1 MRKKIKPFL
10 QGFTKGEKKCSNSIT
25 PIITKKGKKMI
36 YLKDDKGKVKTL
48 KELAEQY
55 NLPVKLLQG
64 RYNVKGIR
72 TIEELV
78 KPKHYNFK

>member
-1 MRKKIKPFL
+1 
-10 QGFTKGEKKCSNSIT
+10 
-25 PIITKKGKKMI
+25 MI